1 MDVTITATAMSVAHA
16 GNACRVADFVRWFE
30 VVLAKVFTLKIVAI
44 VTTAL
49 SVVTRAGRA
58 CWGAGVVI
66 VRRSEVGS
74 EDLFTIGDCLECTE
88 N

>member
-1 MDVTITATAMSVAHA
+1 MAITATAMSVAHA
-16 GNACRVADFVRWFE
+16 GNACRVADFVRWGL
-30 VVLAKVFTLKIVAI
+30 VVLAKIFAGSIVAI
-44 VTTAL
+44 FTAALRVAEAMVT
-49 SVVTRAGRA
+49 S
-58 CWGAGVVI
+58 WGAGVVI